1 MQDVV
6 ATLIGAG
13 LFSAGIFLKHILD
26 KVKPSPQQN
35 KEEQATSQFIHT
47 SFPEFLLCGHIETVA
62 ADEDDPWGFLLEPCE
77 QSALVI
83 MGGLTLCEDHR
94 DSYLL
99 EMSPKK

>member
-6 ATLIGAG
+6 AAMLGAG
-13 LFSAGIFLKHILD
+13 LISGGFFLRYFVDRLTQPKQH
-26 KVKPSPQQN
+26 N
-35 KEEQATSQFIHT
+35 KEETQFVHT
-47 SFPEFLLCGHIETVA
+47 TFPEFLLCGHIETVA
-62 ADEDDPWGFLLEPCE
+62 ADEDDPWGYLLEPCDKD
-77 QSALVI
+77 ALVI